1 MNRLLRSSGFVAL
14 PLLTLAA
21 TASAECAW
29 VLWNVA
35 VQRQTGQTLG
45 FPTRS
50 FDTRQACEQVMF
62 AWAAEHQAEKPEV
75 VSRSFVFPTPWT
87 RAGRRRNERH
97 RRLPLAPLAPHQP
110 RAGLLRHQSLAG
122 RLW

>member
-14 PLLTLAA
+14 SLLTLAA

-62 AWAAEHQAEKPEV
+62 AWAAEHQAEKPE
-75 VSRSFVFPTPWT
+75 SRISFVCVPDTVD
-87 RAGRRRNERH
+87 
-97 RRLPLAPLAPHQP
+97 P
-110 RAGLLRHQSLAG
+110 RGPKAK
-122 RLW
+122 

>member
-14 PLLTLAA
+14 SLLTLAA

-62 AWAAEHQAEKPEV
+62 AWAAEHQAEKPE
-75 VSRSFVFPTPWT
+75 SRISFVCVPDTVDPRGPKGKRWPTLTPASGT
-87 RAGRRRNERH
+87 PGSAST
-97 RRLPLAPLAPHQP
+97 ASCA
-110 RAGLLRHQSLAG
+110 
-122 RLW
+122 